1 MRAKLQ
7 EKEKRKNRQ
16 GANNTAG
23 RFTMIKFT
31 KLHGIGNDYI
41 YIDSRRKRVINP
53 NSLAVK
59 MSDRHFGIGSDGLI
73 LILNS
78 KTADFRMR
86 MFNAD
91 GSEAEMCGNG
101 IRCFAKYVY
110 EHGLIRK
117 KRISVETAAGVKYLD
132 ILTRHN
138 RVDRVKVD
146 MGEPIL
152 LRERIPMQGEAGM
165 VIDEPLPLDGVKFS
179 ITAVSMGNPHAVIYV
194 EDVKNFPVE
203 KYGPIIENC
212 QLFPKRTNVEFVEIL
227 NNREVRQR
235 TWERGSGETL
245 ACGTGASAVTVA
257 GVLTKKTDR
266 KITVHLNGG
275 DLETEWSEN
284 DNHVYLT
291 GPAVEV
297 FDGVWNE

>member
-1 MRAKLQ
+1 
-7 EKEKRKNRQ
+7 
-16 GANNTAG
+16 
-23 RFTMIKFT
+23 MIKFT

-41 YIDSRRKRVINP
+41 YIDSRRKRIINP
-53 NSLAVK
+53 NSLAIK

-86 MFNAD
+86 MFNSD

-117 KRISVETAAGVKYLD
+117 KRISVETAAGIKYLD
-132 ILTRHN
+132 IFTRHN

-152 LRERIPMQGEAGM
+152 LRERIPMQGDAGM

-227 NNREVRQR
+227 NDNEVRQR

-257 GVLTKKTDR
+257 GVLTKKTAR
-266 KITVHLNGG
+266 KITVRLNGG
-275 DLETEWSEN
+275 DLETEWSEK

-297 FDGVWNE
+297 FEGVWSE